1 MRAYLIIFA
10 LALAKVTLARPSE
23 PEFSIDMYEG
33 DSHLRYERSTEVETS
48 GTILNFESNQE
59 AANVDQASNVEEAI
73 EKVEKNSKIQ
83 TMDKVVPVEEAVKMI
98 ENVLKEV
105 ETEASKAQPTEGK
118 VHFTQ
123 TQEEAKKEELI
134 KAENQ
139 AAEKS
144 EKLAKVE
151 SKSSSVL
158 YANSQ
163 KSEDTRELSKARY
176 INKYGDILYR
186 INKDKVNPLASKS
199 SKSSKSGNSKKL
211 STENPSKSV
220 SFAMINGQAVD
231 PSTLLGKAQSIKSH
245 GSQQHGFGAPQGYG
259 APQGGF
265 RHFGGPAPFSAP
277 FSAPFARGP
286 AVHGFAGAEGTYN
299 LRTNFRQPAPS
310 AFRGQKSGIQM
321 LNYGGYRRL

>member
-1 MRAYLIIFA
+1 
-10 LALAKVTLARPSE
+10 
-23 PEFSIDMYEG
+23 
-33 DSHLRYERSTEVETS
+33 
-48 GTILNFESNQE
+48 
-59 AANVDQASNVEEAI
+59 
-73 EKVEKNSKIQ
+73 
-83 TMDKVVPVEEAVKMI
+83 MI

-123 TQEEAKKEELI
+123 TKEEAKKEETL
-134 KAENQ
+134 KAENE

-158 YANSQ
+158 YANSL

-186 INKDKVNPLASKS
+186 INKDKVNPLSSKS

-231 PSTLLGKAQSIKSH
+231 PSTLMSKAQGLKSH
-245 GSQQHGFGAPQGYG
+245 GGHHQGFGAPQSYG
-259 APQGGF
+259 APHGGF

-277 FSAPFARGP
+277 FSAPYARAP
-286 AVHGFAGAEGTYN
+286 AGFAGAEGTYN